1 MPRMDPLNK
10 KSSSPE
16 HLRKDRQELIT
27 QFLRHLFFQTKQLSE
42 PSIANELLEAIS
54 SVWDKT
60 IVPTLLL
67 EFGNANTLYTIFYT
81 GESPD
86 EIVLE
91 VWDPKCSESKPSQV
105 FILNGIPNIAK
116 CLPNNRSNAEIMT
129 LDKWY

>member
-10 KSSSPE
+10 KNLSPE
-16 HLRKDRQELIT
+16 HLRTDRQEPIT
-27 QFLRHLFFQTKQLSE
+27 QFLRHLFFPTKQLSE
-42 PSIANELLEAIS
+42 PSIVNELLEAIS

-67 EFGNANTLYTIFYT
+67 EFGNTNTLYAIFYT

-91 VWDPKCSESKPSQV
+91 VWDPKYSESKPSQV

-116 CLPNNRSNAEIMT
+116 YLPKNRSNAEIMT